1 MEAGLCVVQSGGEY
15 AKVKMIEERLDNDI
29 VAAIEQALSQAGD
42 QVLKNALAA
51 FYLKPASADK
61 GGGVEFFHK
70 SFSEFLCAK
79 RLQKSFITWTEPGKR
94 GRGYNLKDEQFWEEI
109 YDLLGYGGLTPEIVE
124 YLMGLLIESEEFRPV
139 QLFERLEDFYWRW
152 SDGEFIQDLRNDAIY
167 SASVIGRSP
176 TV

>member
-109 YDLLGYGGLTPEIVE
+109 YDLLGYG
-124 YLMGLLIESEEFRPV
+124 
-139 QLFERLEDFYWRW
+139 
-152 SDGEFIQDLRNDAIY
+152 DGEIRTYAMTLYIAHQSSGDRRQCNWGNR
-167 SASVIGRSP
+167 ASIP
-176 TV
+176 